1 MARFTNYATLSYNG
15 GTTDSN
21 VVTGELIEILTANKN
36 AVDKSYTANDRI
48 TYVLSLVN
56 SGTSMLSGLTV
67 TDDLGGYTFNTG
79 TVYPL
84 AYVDGSMQ
92 YYINGVLQP
101 SLTVTEAAGLT
112 VSGISVPA
120 NGNAQLIYDAAV
132 TGYAPLGADAV
143 ITNQATVSG
152 DSLSEA
158 ITASTDIGME
168 ARVNLSISKALC
180 PTSVT
185 ENGQLTYT
193 FVIENYGAT
202 AAVATDQ
209 LSLSDTFD
217 PRLRAIGVTFNGTA
231 WTVGTNY
238 SYNETTGVFTTV
250 AGQLTVPAATFTQ
263 NTDGSYAVTPGTAT
277 LTVTGTV

>member
-193 FVIENYGAT
+193 FVIENIGSVAAT
-202 AAVATDQ
+202 EQDSVV
-209 LSLSDTFD
+209 LSDTFS
-217 PRLRAIGVTFNGTA
+217 PRLKDITVTLNDTV
-231 WTVGTNY
+231 WTEGTNY
-238 SYNETTGVFTTV
+238 TYNAATGEFSTI
-250 AGQLTVPAATFTQ
+250 AGQLTVSQAEYAQ
-263 NTDGSYAVTPGTAT
+263 GSDGIWGVAPGSAT
-277 LTVTGTV
+277 LTVSGTI